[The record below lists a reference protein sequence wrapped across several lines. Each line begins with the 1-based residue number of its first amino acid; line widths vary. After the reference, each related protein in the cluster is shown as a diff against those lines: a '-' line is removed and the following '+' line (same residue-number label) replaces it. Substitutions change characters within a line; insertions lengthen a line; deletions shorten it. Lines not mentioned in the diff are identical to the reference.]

1 MENDDS
7 EFVDLTQDDPVEII
21 RHSAQDEKPVDL
33 SQLSSS
39 SEDEDAQAE
48 FVVETTSPERPVQPA
63 PTKSLY
69 KGGNGIQKLLQL
81 ERELRN
87 GLLQRQSSNSI
98 ASTTGGERREQHGTA
113 AARDRIERGDGA
125 TVAPLTTTAAVPLPT
140 ARLTKRRRPTS
151 KTTTTTTATS
161 MMTTRTTTQ
170 TPSQSA
176 IATDKEEATALK
188 KIKKQF
194 ESEKHVLKF
203 IKVILSPEMMGGAVG
218 LAIAQAFQQTACL
231 AEHERISYEV
241 STIVFPTTSTPSS
254 HPLIRWNRLVPSEEN
269 QGEFVETTEPFA
281 MLCLDGSALEDVIS
295 DISKLDTVL
304 DDIEGLLSDSR
315 TNQQQPIQ
323 QSIKI
328 YVLTHRMEQR
338 ITKRQQQDHREAVLR
353 GGRAAFDGED
363 VRQALSDLIICR
375 PHVELYDVSSV
386 EEASN
391 HVVSITKA
399 VALRNCASQ
408 GCSSKSKFI
417 AGKSKKQHGPGTA
430 MNSLLL
436 KDPLPEHAL
445 YAVRALT
452 AIPSVTPQVSH
463 ALVKTY
469 GSIRGIYEFL
479 EDRGEMETKRKVLEE
494 LRTSGGQRVGPVAA
508 RKLVD
513 FFLEND
519 PDTTID
525 S

>member
-1 MENDDS
+1 M
-7 EFVDLTQDDPVEII
+7 
-21 RHSAQDEKPVDL
+21 
-33 SQLSSS
+33 
-39 SEDEDAQAE
+39 
-48 FVVETTSPERPVQPA
+48 
-63 PTKSLY
+63 
-69 KGGNGIQKLLQL
+69 
-81 ERELRN
+81 
-87 GLLQRQSSNSI
+87 
-98 ASTTGGERREQHGTA
+98 
-113 AARDRIERGDGA
+113 
-125 TVAPLTTTAAVPLPT
+125 
-140 ARLTKRRRPTS
+140 
-151 KTTTTTTATS
+151 
-161 MMTTRTTTQ
+161 TTTQ

-241 STIVFPTTSTPSS
+241 STIAFPTISTPSS

-269 QGEFVETTEPFA
+269 LGEFVETAEPFA

-304 DDIEGLLSDSR
+304 DDIEGLLSNSR
-315 TNQQQPIQ
+315 VNQQQPIQ

-353 GGRAAFDGED
+353 GARTVFDGED
-363 VRQALSDLIICR
+363 VRQAFSDLIICR

-463 ALVKTY
+463 ALVKAY

-479 EDRGEMETKRKVLEE
+479 EDRGELETKRKVLEE

-519 PDTTID
+519 PGATID